1 MSTPQQAREAVAA
14 AVAPPKK
21 ENEGLRIITQQGSF
35 RGMKQSQIAQALQA
49 WGGNLQMTLPKH
61 LTPDRFIQMATSIIA
76 KNPAIAECSAQSVI
90 GAILQASILG
100 FPPVEALGYC
110 YFVPFNNKRPG
121 GEWVKEIQFQ
131 IGYKGFMDLARRSG
145 KIETIHAF
153 VVVEGDEFDY
163 ALGLNP
169 TITHK
174 PCGEVAKPD
183 GSNIRFAYAVVKY
196 RDGGFGFEVLPKARI
211 EQLRMRSPMARNG
224 LTGAW
229 KTDYESM
236 AKAKAIK
243 QLAKS
248 MPLTIDAMSTLASD
262 ERVIHADNFR
272 EGALDID
279 ATEVVDAVEADDRQP
294 TAEERVQQEIERE
307 ERQTENNDES
317 QETDV
322 RE

>member
-1 MSTPQQAREAVAA
+1 MNTEKARGVVAA
-14 AVAPPKK
+14 AVTTPK
-21 ENEGLRIITQQGSF
+21 ENEGLKMITRQGNF
-35 RGMKQSQIAQALQA
+35 KGMKQSQIAQALNA
-49 WGGNLQMTLPKH
+49 WGQNLQMTLPKH

-76 KNPAIAECSAQSVI
+76 KNPAIAECTAQSVV

-110 YFVPFNNKRPG
+110 YFVPFNNKKG
-121 GEWVKEIQFQ
+121 NTTVKEVQFQ
-131 IGYKGFMDLARRSG
+131 IGYKGLMDLARRSG

-153 VVVEGDEFDY
+153 VVVEGDTFDY
-163 ALGLNP
+163 ELGLNP

-174 PCGEVAKPD
+174 PCGAVAAPD
-183 GSNIRFAYAVVKY
+183 GSNICYAYAVVKY
-196 RDGGFGFEVLPKARI
+196 SDGGFGFEVLPKARI
-211 EQLRMRSPMARNG
+211 EQLRMRSPMAKNG

-229 KTDYESM
+229 RTDYESM

-272 EGALDID
+272 EGTLDID
-279 ATEVVDAVEADDRQP
+279 ATEVVESEAEDEP
-294 TAEERVQQEIERE
+294 SEPSAEEMVQREIEWE
-307 ERQTENNDES
+307 EQHQNKDNHAGTETNL
-317 QETDV
+317 
-322 RE
+322 

>member
-1 MSTPQQAREAVAA
+1 MNATQAREAVAA
-14 AVAPPKK
+14 AVAPAKK
-21 ENEGLRIITQQGSF
+21 ENEGLRIITQQGTF
-35 RGMKQSQIAQALQA
+35 KGMKQSQIAQALQA
-49 WGGNLQMTLPKH
+49 WGNNLQMTLPKH

-90 GAILQASILG
+90 GAVLQASILG

-110 YFVPFNNKRPG
+110 YFVPFNNRKPEG
-121 GEWVKEIQFQ
+121 WVKEVQFQ
-131 IGYKGFMDLARRSG
+131 IGYKGLMDLARRSG

-153 VVVEGDEFDY
+153 VVVDGDQFDY
-163 ALGLNP
+163 ELGLNP

-174 PCGEVAKPD
+174 PCGAVADPD
-183 GSNIRFAYAVVKY
+183 GTNIRYAYAVVKY
-196 RDGGFGFEVLPKARI
+196 SDGGFGFEVLPKARI
-211 EQLRMRSPMARNG
+211 EQLRMRSPMAKNG

-279 ATEVVDAVEADDRQP
+279 ATEIVENALEEEP
-294 TAEERVQQEIERE
+294 AEPSAEELVQAELERE
-307 ERQTENNDES
+307 EQQQTHKNHESAEADLRQ
-317 QETDV
+317 
-322 RE
+322 

>member
-1 MSTPQQAREAVAA
+1 MSTQQQAREAVAA
-14 AVAPPKK
+14 AVAPSKK

-35 RGMKQSQIAQALQA
+35 KGMKQSQIAQALQA
-49 WGGNLQMTLPKH
+49 WGSNLQMTLPKH

-110 YFVPFNNKRPG
+110 YFVPFNNKKPCG
-121 GEWVKEIQFQ
+121 WVKEIQFQ
-131 IGYKGFMDLARRSG
+131 IGYKGLMDLARRSG

-163 ALGLNP
+163 ELGLNP
-169 TITHK
+169 TISHK
-174 PCGEVAKPD
+174 PCGAVADPD
-183 GSNIRFAYAVVKY
+183 GTNIRFAYAVVKY
-196 RDGGFGFEVLPKARI
+196 SDGGFGFEVLPKARI

-279 ATEVVDAVEADDRQP
+279 ATEVVDTEADDQQP

-317 QETDV
+317 PETDV
-322 RE
+322 RQ

>member
-1 MSTPQQAREAVAA
+1 MSTQQAREAVAA

-35 RGMKQSQIAQALQA
+35 KGMKQSQIAQALQA
-49 WGGNLQMTLPKH
+49 WGSNLQMTLPKH

-110 YFVPFNNKRPG
+110 YFVPFNNKKPG
-121 GEWVKEIQFQ
+121 GGWVKEIQFQ

-174 PCGEVAKPD
+174 PCGAVAEPD

-196 RDGGFGFEVLPKARI
+196 SDGGFGFEVLPKARI

-279 ATEVVDAVEADDRQP
+279 ATEVVATAEADDQQP
-294 TAEERVQQEIERE
+294 TAEEQVQQEIERG

-317 QETDV
+317 TETDL
-322 RE
+322 RQ

>member
-1 MSTPQQAREAVAA
+1 MSTQQAREAVAA
-14 AVAPPKK
+14 AVAPPKR
-21 ENEGLRIITQQGSF
+21 ENEGLRIITRQGSF
-35 RGMKQSQIAQALQA
+35 KGMKQSQIAQALQA
-49 WGGNLQMTLPKH
+49 WGSNLQMTLPKH

-100 FPPVEALGYC
+100 FPSVEALGYC

-121 GEWVKEIQFQ
+121 GWVKEVQFQ
-131 IGYKGFMDLARRSG
+131 IGYKGLMDLARRSG

-153 VVVEGDEFDY
+153 VVVEGDEFAY
-163 ALGLNP
+163 ELGLNP
-169 TITHK
+169 TISHK
-174 PCGEVAKPD
+174 PCGEVADPD
-183 GSNIRFAYAVVKY
+183 GGNVRFAYAVVKY
-196 RDGGFGFEVLPKARI
+196 SDGGFGFEVLPKARI

-248 MPLTIDAMSTLASD
+248 MPLTIDAMSTIASD
-262 ERVIHADNFR
+262 ERVIHADSFR
-272 EGALDID
+272 EGVLDID
-279 ATEVVDAVEADDRQP
+279 ATDAAEAADEQQP
-294 TAEERVQQEIERE
+294 TPEELVQQEIENE
-307 ERQTENNDES
+307 EQPSGDNHEGE
-317 QETDV
+317 ETDV

>member
-1 MSTPQQAREAVAA
+1 MSTQQAREAVAA
-14 AVAPPKK
+14 AVASPKK
-21 ENEGLRIITQQGSF
+21 ENEGLRIITQQGTF
-35 RGMKQSQIAQALQA
+35 KGMKQGQIAQALQA
-49 WGGNLQMTLPKH
+49 WGSNLQMTLPKH

-110 YFVPFNNKRPG
+110 YFVPFNNKKPG
-121 GEWVKEIQFQ
+121 GGWVKEIQFQ
-131 IGYKGFMDLARRSG
+131 IGYKGLMDLARRSG

-163 ALGLNP
+163 ELGLNP
-169 TITHK
+169 TISHK
-174 PCGEVAKPD
+174 PCGSVAEPD
-183 GSNIRFAYAVVKY
+183 GANIRFAYAVVKY
-196 RDGGFGFEVLPKARI
+196 SDGGFGFEVLPKARI

-279 ATEVVDAVEADDRQP
+279 ATEIVDAADEQLP
-294 TAEERVQQEIERE
+294 TAEELVQQEIER
-307 ERQTENNDES
+307 TEQLSDDNHES
-317 QETDV
+317 AETDV